1 MRTPFPLRR
10 WLGALAALLLL
21 PGAAARAEE
30 ALYTAGKGDSLA
42 GVAKRFGTTAEALR
56 QRNRHLRAGG
66 LPEGARLI
74 VPAGPAAKELPRYR
88 PPLPVGKPL
97 VPCAVKRWPAPV
109 EKKVEDGKAAC
120 TTGPSGAS
128 VCAVLGDK
136 EEGLFLEEG
145 GARTP
150 VTPEL
155 PFMGQ
160 VDGFQVV
167 EADLDGDGKAERV
180 LAVLNAVSNGLGVA
194 HWTLRVLEPGRPT
207 PLSFYLAEYGEG
219 TFLRREQ
226 GPGCDVLATAWRD
239 LEDPLRGSGL
249 YFIGHRYAYRE
260 GALVPVGAPVRVRR
274 FLREFRHGASP
285 SKRLPLG
292 QPAKWLSEAWAEAW
306 PQEPMLD
313 SAPTGQ
319 REGTVEAVERMTGV
333 ADAGRLRFQVRWD
346 GGGTSWLRPYGAE
359 PEGKVALMDGYS
371 DLGHLPTR
379 QGFPPDYLPARPEAL
394 VGTRLRQT
402 VRESQGGAP
411 STVVVWL
418 SDAASGPAPQPTQE
432 R

>member
-1 MRTPFPLRR
+1 MRTPSSPRR

-21 PGAAARAEE
+21 PVADARAEE

-42 GVAKRFGTTAEALR
+42 SVARRFGTTAEALR

-74 VPAGPAAKELPRYR
+74 VPANPAAKELPRYR

-109 EKKVEDGKAAC
+109 ETKVEDGKSAC
-120 TTGPSGAS
+120 ATGPSGAR

-145 GARTP
+145 SARSLI
-150 VTPEL
+150 TPEL

-167 EADLDGDGKAERV
+167 EVDLDGDGKPERV

-194 HWTLRVLEPGRPT
+194 HWTLHVLEPGRPS
-207 PLSFYLAEYGEG
+207 PLSFSVAEYGEG
-219 TFLRREQ
+219 TFPRREQ

-249 YFIGHRYAYRE
+249 YFIGHRYTYRE

-274 FLREFRHGASP
+274 YLRDFRQGSGSASGEPEFPPVGH
-285 SKRLPLG
+285 
-292 QPAKWLSEAWAEAW
+292 PAKWLSEGWAEAW
-306 PQEPMLD
+306 PQEPLLD
-313 SAPTGQ
+313 APPTGQ
-319 REGTVEAVERMTGV
+319 REGTVEAVEDGET
-333 ADAGRLRFQVRWD
+333 LRFRVRWD
-346 GGGTSWLRPYGAE
+346 GGETSWLQPYGPE

-371 DLGHLPTR
+371 DLGHLPT
-379 QGFPPDYLPARPEAL
+379 QQAFPEGYLPARPEAL

-402 VRESQGGAP
+402 VRESQGFGA
-411 STVVVWL
+411 SRVVVWL
-418 SDAASGPAPQPTQE
+418 SDAASAPAPKP
-432 R
+432 

>member
-1 MRTPFPLRR
+1 
-10 WLGALAALLLL
+10 
-21 PGAAARAEE
+21 
-30 ALYTAGKGDSLA
+30 
-42 GVAKRFGTTAEALR
+42 
-56 QRNRHLRAGG
+56 
-66 LPEGARLI
+66 
-74 VPAGPAAKELPRYR
+74 
-88 PPLPVGKPL
+88 
-97 VPCAVKRWPAPV
+97 VKRWPAPV

-136 EEGLFLEEG
+136 EEGLYLEEG
-145 GARTP
+145 GARSL
-150 VTPEL
+150 VTPEV

-180 LAVLNAVSNGLGVA
+180 LAVLNGVSNGLGVA

-274 FLREFRHGASP
+274 FLREFRQDFGFANGERG
-285 SKRLPLG
+285 RLPVG
-292 QPAKWLSEAWAEAW
+292 HPAKWLSEGWAEAW
-306 PQEPMLD
+306 PQDPMLD
-313 SAPTGQ
+313 APPTGR
-319 REGTVEAVERMTGV
+319 REGTVEAVERVKG
-333 ADAGRLRFQVRWD
+333 ADGEKLRFRVRWD
-346 GGGTSWLRPYGAE
+346 GGETSWLQPYGPE

-371 DLGHLPTR
+371 DLGHLPT
-379 QGFPPDYLPARPEAL
+379 QQAFPEGYLPARPEAL

-411 STVVVWL
+411 SMVVVWL
-418 SDAASGPAPQPTQE
+418 SDAASGPASQPTPG